1 MKKVLLKVLEPIRAT
16 LLVAFAIG
24 LGIAVHPMFFLAAL
38 LIAVAA
44 FGEGFKHRTI
54 IGLAAILI
62 VVAGNS
68 SAVESAKAK
77 EKTQTGGIQPL
88 TYGNVVAHFKA
99 AGLRTTEVQ
108 KRCTI
113 FFDGE
118 WKNAYIYNYCVIM
131 IENSDEDV
139 QATFYLTDAHEM
151 NWVTEFL
158 DAPFFAQSETQ
169 KLFGLM
175 NSGRDVRGE
184 KIGRFRVDFH
194 RWQPRHAEILVFSFT
209 PVSRRG

>member
-1 MKKVLLKVLEPIRAT
+1 MKKVLLTVLDPTRAT

-44 FGEGFKHRTI
+44 FVGSLKHRTI

-77 EKTQTGGIQPL
+77 EKAQTGGIQPF

-118 WKNAYIYNYCVIM
+118 WKNANIYNYCVIM

-158 DAPFFAQSETQ
+158 DAPFFAQYETQ

>member
-1 MKKVLLKVLEPIRAT
+1 MKKVLFTVLDPTRAT

-24 LGIAVHPMFFLAAL
+24 LGIAVHPMFFLAPL
-38 LIAVAA
+38 LIAIAA
-44 FGEGFKHRTI
+44 FVEGIKHQTI

-62 VVAGNS
+62 VVAGSS

-77 EKTQTGGIQPL
+77 EKAQPGGIQAFA
-88 TYGNVVAHFKA
+88 YGNVVAHFKA
-99 AGLRTTEVQ
+99 AGLRITEVQ

-113 FFDGE
+113 FFEGK
-118 WKNAYIYNYCVIM
+118 WKNANTYDYCVIM
-131 IENSDEDV
+131 VENSDEDV
-139 QATFYLTDAHEM
+139 QVTFYLTDAHEM

-158 DAPFFAQSETQ
+158 DTPFFAQSETQ

-184 KIGRFRVDFH
+184 KMGRFRVDFH

-209 PVSRRG
+209 PIHAQG